1 MLWTEIEIKAAA
13 ETEEILTGILY
24 GLGATGLSIE
34 DPRDIDRLER
44 TEYDWDF
51 VEDGVVNND
60 IEGIIIKVYFEED
73 EDVIKKIDEIKREIE
88 ENPLLDISKHSV
100 STATVDENDWAENWK
115 DHFSSM
121 RVGENIVI
129 KPSWEKP
136 ELKEND
142 IVIELDPGMAFGT
155 GTHETTFMCA
165 EALEKYQKQD
175 DIVYDIGCGSGIL
188 SIVSA
193 KLGAKSV
200 LGVDLD
206 PLAVKVSKEN
216 IVSNEVDDIV
226 EIKEGDLLEV
236 VSGKANIIVSNI
248 IAEIIAT
255 MVPDLKPYLEDDG
268 IFITSGI
275 IQEKVNL
282 VKNSLVE
289 NGFNIVEV
297 KNKNDWACIIASLK

>member
-34 DPRDIDRLER
+34 DPRDIDRMER

-51 VEDGVVNND
+51 VEDGVINND
-60 IEGIIIKVYFEED
+60 IDGIIVRVYFEED
-73 EDVIKKIDEIKREIE
+73 EDVLNKVEEIKKAIE
-88 ENPLLDISKHSV
+88 DNPLLDSSKHSI
-100 STATVDENDWAENWK
+100 STDTVDEKDWAENWK
-115 DHFSSM
+115 DHFQTM
-121 RVGENIVI
+121 RVGNNIII
-129 KPSWEKP
+129 KPSWENP
-136 ELKEND
+136 ELKEDD

-155 GTHETTFMCA
+155 GTHETTYMCA
-165 EALEKYQKQD
+165 EALEEYQKQG

-200 LGVDLD
+200 VGVDLD

-216 IVSNEVDDIV
+216 IVDNQVEAIVD
-226 EIKEGDLLEV
+226 IKEGDLLEV
-236 VSGKANIIVSNI
+236 VDGKANIIVSNI
-248 IAEIIAT
+248 IAEIIAG
-255 MVPDLKPYLEDDG
+255 MVCDLKSYLKEDG

-275 IQEKVNL
+275 IQEKVDL
-282 VKNSLVE
+282 VKDSLIK
-289 NGFNIVEV
+289 NGFNIIEV
-297 KNKNDWACIIASLK
+297 KNKNDWACIVASL